1 MDLIK
6 KVIAKETLLAYPNF
20 HTDASQTQ
28 LGAVISQDGIPI
40 AFYSRKLNPAH
51 MWYTTTEKELLSIVE
66 ILKEFRNILLGQQ
79 VRVYTDHKNLTYKQF
94 NTDRVMRWRL
104 IIEEF
109 SPELVYIQGEINIV
123 ADALSRLE
131 IIDDVDYNLS
141 DTQNLDTFYA
151 DLFDLSD
158 NDIVNPITYKNIMVN
173 Q

>member
-1 MDLIK
+1 M
-6 KVIAKETLLAYPNF
+6 
-20 HTDASQTQ
+20 
-28 LGAVISQDGIPI
+28 
-40 AFYSRKLNPAH
+40 
-51 MWYTTTEKELLSIVE
+51 
-66 ILKEFRNILLGQQ
+66 LGQQ

-131 IIDDVDYNLS
+131 IIDDVLS

-158 NDIVNPITYKNIMVN
+158 NDIVNPITYKILWLINRKTKL
-173 Q
+173 